1 LITSVKKINKC
12 SLCHCRP
19 LLQKNLGRGSPFNVS
34 YQNCC
39 KKKHIC
45 QWFSKFSF
53 CIILRGKI
61 SYLLG
66 SNKDLQPFADQEAVD
81 QSTLYTMPD
90 LFPVDPTI
98 DLIKEHIYT
107 DTIDTGKVV

>member
-1 LITSVKKINKC
+1 MTATFVIFLPKLSSFIDWCCYYT
-12 SLCHCRP
+12 
-19 LLQKNLGRGSPFNVS
+19 QVS
-34 YQNCC
+34 YTGSSLVCKSSINC
-39 KKKHIC
+39 IIY
-45 QWFSKFSF
+45 FSLDEL
-53 CIILRGKI
+53 IILRGKI